1 MDQVLDYI
9 VAFVIFL
16 SMMATVW
23 DDIENSSIQL
33 LTVVIQFLMIVALLY

>member
-23 DDIENSSIQL
+23 DDAENPNIQL